1 MTNTDDNFNI
11 RRIVNGL
18 ILGEITF
25 QEAVDGIVWVKA
37 EKLYQRL
44 EKAKDDD

>member
-18 ILGEITF
+18 ILREITL
-25 QEAVDGIVWVKA
+25 QEAMDGIVWVKA

-44 EKAKDDD
+44 EKAKDEN